1 MFITVDKNM
10 HSQETCFTSFEAS
23 VDEYTLPERFTFPF
37 YYEPHPLCLLAAN
50 ELQQYLET
58 QTEWQHNF
66 GLTGDADSAVGK
78 MFGVL
83 LVQKLTGGVG
93 YLAAYSGKVADS
105 NHLAHFVPPVYDML
119 SEESFFLSE
128 QDEINSINQQIKTLQ
143 AAPKLAELKTAAM
156 AATDSAAEQIEAHR
170 QQMIEGR
177 KSRKEQR
184 AHIESTM
191 TPEEAKPHLIQLS
204 RESVQEK
211 NQLREL
217 KELWEERIHEAKQ
230 QLAVL
235 THEIESRKQARKT
248 LSSGLQ
254 KKLFDQYRFLNTHGD
269 EKNLNDIFNN
279 ATNPIPPAG
288 SGECA
293 APKLLHYAFKWGMKP
308 LALAEFWWGVAPKS
322 EIRQHKKFYA
332 ACQSKCEPILGHML
346 QDLPMD
352 ENPLLINPA
361 EGKDIEIIYQD
372 DDILIINKPA
382 DFLSVPGK
390 NIKDSVYLRVKQK
403 FPEATGP
410 LIVHRL
416 DMATSGLMV
425 IALTPRANKS
435 LQKQFITRAIQ
446 KRYVAMLS
454 GVLQDEQGLVDL
466 PMRGDPDDRP
476 RQLVC
481 HEHGKPAE
489 TTWQVIE
496 KKGSQTKV
504 YLYPKTGRT
513 HQLRVHCAHT
523 QGLQM
528 PIVGDDLY
536 GLKSDRL
543 HLHAE
548 QLSLSHPITKEQMTF
563 QVDAEF

>member
-66 GLTGDADSAVGK
+66 GLAGDADSAVGK

-83 LVQKLTGGVG
+83 LVQKLTGEVG

-156 AATDSAAEQIEAHR
+156 AATDFAAEQIEAHR

-217 KELWEERIHEAKQ
+217 KELWEERVHEAKQ

-293 APKLLHYAFKWGMKP
+293 APKLLQYAFKWGMKP

-496 KKGSQTKV
+496 KKDSQTKV

>member
-10 HSQETCFTSFEAS
+10 HSQETCFTSFQAS
-23 VDEYTLPERFTFPF
+23 IDEYALPERFTFPF

-50 ELQQYLET
+50 ELQYYLET

-66 GLTGDADSAVGK
+66 GLTGDTDSAVGK

-83 LVQKLTGGVG
+83 LVQKKTGEVG

-119 SEESFFLSE
+119 SQESFFLSE
-128 QDEINSINQQIKTLQ
+128 QDEINVINQNIKKLQ
-143 AAPKLAELKTAAM
+143 ANPKLAVLKKAVIV
-156 AATDSAAEQIEAHR
+156 ATDSAADQIEAHR
-170 QQMIEGR
+170 QKMIEGR
-177 KSRKEQR
+177 KKRKEQR

-191 TPEEAKPHLIQLS
+191 TPDEAKPHLIQLS
-204 RESVQEK
+204 RESVQDK
-211 NQLREL
+211 NQLRDL
-217 KELWEERIHEAKQ
+217 KVHWDEQVNDAEQ
-230 QLAVL
+230 QLQVL
-235 THEIESRKQARKT
+235 ANEIENLKNTRKT
-248 LSSGLQ
+248 LSSRLQ

-269 EKNLNDIFNN
+269 EKNLNDIFNS
-279 ATNPIPPAG
+279 ATHPVPPAG

-293 APKLLHYAFKWGMKP
+293 APKLLQYAFKWGMKP

-361 EGKDIEIIYQD
+361 EGKDIDIIHQD

-390 NIKDSVYLRVKQK
+390 NIEDSVYLRVKQR
-403 FPEATGP
+403 FPDATGP

-454 GVLQDEQGLVDL
+454 GTLQDEEGMINL

-496 KKGSQTKV
+496 KKDNTTKV

-513 HQLRVHCAHT
+513 HQLRVHCAHH
-523 QGLQM
+523 QGLKM